1 MYNDVPSG
9 MMNTIHKTA
18 FSLASD
24 IQSGKITMD
33 SLNINNLAQ
42 KVMSEI
48 DESELEEFA
57 TSLSNDKGGIN
68 RMNSM
73 YEMVGNMMGSQMG
86 FLNEQNQ

>member
-1 MYNDVPSG
+1 
-9 MMNTIHKTA
+9 
-18 FSLASD
+18 
-24 IQSGKITMD
+24 
-33 SLNINNLAQ
+33 
-42 KVMSEI
+42 MSEI